1 MTGGANI
8 RRNSWKLN
16 QVRENK
22 EGYIRS
28 MKQSGKQH
36 ESLVLNVGLKANS
49 KEITLYHNIDDLMM
63 PERNGRVGNGSLDWT
78 NSVKAW
84 EFQTWNRMVG
94 IDSHGDRSWAQ
105 VVPRSQSKG
114 VDLG

>member
-1 MTGGANI
+1 LSGGANI
-8 RRNSWKLN
+8 RRNSRKLN
-16 QVRENK
+16 QVRDNK

-49 KEITLYHNIDDLMM
+49 KEITLYHNVDDLMM

-78 NSVKAW
+78 NSAKAW
-84 EFQTWNRMVG
+84 ELQTWNRMVG
-94 IDSHGDRSWAQ
+94 IDSHGDRS
-105 VVPRSQSKG
+105 
-114 VDLG
+114 